1 MVTQGVARVSVSLAI
16 SALVGRSMCSTMQF
30 SGKKDGGMSSGWR
43 GSWQLASDFPIS
55 SRAGLPKR
63 MQDGLIMR
71 GGELQVA

>member
-1 MVTQGVARVSVSLAI
+1 
-16 SALVGRSMCSTMQF
+16 MQF